1 MNIRSLYRISLSV
14 ENLLSDI
21 VDGNVEDE
29 NEILEVL
36 LDAKRLTELLQQ
48 ELTNY
53 IKKVTSQ

>member
-1 MNIRSLYRISLSV
+1 MNIRSLYRISLSI

>member
-1 MNIRSLYRISLSV
+1 MNIRSLYRISLSI

-48 ELTNY
+48 EPTNY